1 MKEKAEY
8 RSSRRSRALI
18 RSALL
23 SLMKDKPFDRIT
35 ITEIARRADI
45 NRGTFY
51 AHYRNIGE
59 VLESIQ
65 TDVALEM
72 SRIFE
77 DLSLRNI
84 ITDCEKILTK
94 AVDFISRDPQF
105 YRTLLSIDNGK
116 NVVEMWKSNII
127 SYLEAT
133 SFFSSSTATQQSI
146 LSYRCAVTFIVS
158 GTVESI
164 VDSLLGKNNIP
175 LDVLP
180 HEITKSI
187 RMIMKNYI
195 RI

>member
-133 SFFSSSTATQQSI
+133 SFFSSSTATQHGI
-146 LSYRCAVTFIVS
+146 LSYRCAVTFIVN

>member
-65 TDVALEM
+65 ADVALEM

-94 AVDFISRDPQF
+94 AVDFISRDP
-105 YRTLLSIDNGK
+105 GK

-133 SFFSSSTATQQSI
+133 SFFSSSTATQQGI
-146 LSYRCAVTFIVS
+146 LSYRCAVTFIVN

-175 LDVLP
+175 LEMLP
-180 HEITKSI
+180 HELAKII
-187 RMIMKNYI
+187 RNEMKNYVKA
-195 RI
+195 

>member
-23 SLMKDKPFDRIT
+23 SLMKDKPFDKIT
-35 ITEIARRADI
+35 ITEIARSADI

-51 AHYRNIGE
+51 AHYKNISE

-65 TDVALEM
+65 TDVAIEM

-77 DLSLRNI
+77 DLSLSNVFA
-84 ITDCEKILTK
+84 DCEKILTK
-94 AVDFISRDPQF
+94 AVEFISRDPQF

-127 SYLEAT
+127 GYLEAT
-133 SFFSSSTATQQSI
+133 SFFSSAGISQQKM
-146 LSYRCAVTFIVS
+146 LSYRCTVTFIVN

-164 VDSLLGKNNIP
+164 MDSLLGKNNIP
-175 LDVLP
+175 LEMLP
-180 HEITKSI
+180 HELAKSI
-187 RMIMKNYI
+187 RTVMKSYI
-195 RI
+195 RV

>member
-105 YRTLLSIDNGK
+105 YRTLLSIDNGN

-127 SYLEAT
+127 SYLVAT
-133 SFFSSSTATQQSI
+133 SFFSSSTATQQGI
-146 LSYRCAVTFIVS
+146 LSYRCAVTFIVN

-164 VDSLLGKNNIP
+164 VDSLLGQNNIP

-180 HEITKSI
+180 HVITQSI
-187 RMIMKNYI
+187 RMVMKYYI
-195 RI
+195 SI

>member
-133 SFFSSSTATQQSI
+133 SFFSSSTVSSHHPQR
-146 LSYRCAVTFIVS
+146 LSRAYSHTDARLRS
-158 GTVESI
+158 S
-164 VDSLLGKNNIP
+164 
-175 LDVLP
+175 
-180 HEITKSI
+180 
-187 RMIMKNYI
+187 
-195 RI
+195 

>member
-65 TDVALEM
+65 ADVALEM

-84 ITDCEKILTK
+84 I

-133 SFFSSSTATQQSI
+133 SFFSSSTATQQGI
-146 LSYRCAVTFIVS
+146 LSYRCAVTFIVN

-175 LDVLP
+175 LEMLP
-180 HEITKSI
+180 HELAKII
-187 RMIMKNYI
+187 RNEMKNYVKA
-195 RI
+195 